1 MKRRRMHTRAEQDQE
16 IERLGRELQE
26 IKAENSRETWHWITT
41 WIVIPVACLIVLGVY
56 LYLTG

>member
-26 IKAENSRETWHWITT
+26 IKAQKSRETWHRITRWI
-41 WIVIPVACLIVLGVY
+41 IIPVCLIVVTAVLLVR
-56 LYLTG
+56 

>member
-26 IKAENSRETWHWITT
+26 IKAENSRERWHRITRWI
-41 WIVIPVACLIVLGVY
+41 IIPICLIVVTAVLLV
-56 LYLTG
+56 L

>member
-26 IKAENSRETWHWITT
+26 IKAQKSRETWHWITK

>member
-1 MKRRRMHTRAEQDQE
+1 MKRRRINTRWEQDQE

-26 IKAENSRETWHWITT
+26 IKAEKSRETWHRIMKWI
-41 WIVIPVACLIVLGVY
+41 IIPVCLIVLGVY